1 MNEVEIKFYEI
12 DEQEIISKFESLE
25 INLKYEVEIEAIYFD
40 KEDLK
45 KGEVVRVRRKKN
57 ININEEVVEVVHKSK
72 ILDDSKFKTRIET
85 EFNSDSFE
93 KSIEFLKCL
102 GYVEFEKSVKKRKHF
117 EFENFH
123 YELDTQDPYPTFLE
137 VEAQSDEEL
146 VKACEL
152 LGLDFSKGSLLGP
165 KKYYENN

>member
-1 MNEVEIKFYEI
+1 M
-12 DEQEIISKFESLE
+12 
-25 INLKYEVEIEAIYFD
+25 
-40 KEDLK
+40 K
-45 KGEVVRVRRKKN
+45 KGEIVRVRRKKN
-57 ININEEVVEVVHKSK
+57 IHNGDEIVEVVHKSK

-93 KSIEFLKCL
+93 KSIDFLKCL

-117 EFENFH
+117 EFGNFH
-123 YELDTQDPYPTFLE
+123 YELDTQDPYPIFLE

-152 LGLDFSKGSLLGP
+152 LGLNISKGSTLSA
-165 KKYYENN
+165 KKYYSSK